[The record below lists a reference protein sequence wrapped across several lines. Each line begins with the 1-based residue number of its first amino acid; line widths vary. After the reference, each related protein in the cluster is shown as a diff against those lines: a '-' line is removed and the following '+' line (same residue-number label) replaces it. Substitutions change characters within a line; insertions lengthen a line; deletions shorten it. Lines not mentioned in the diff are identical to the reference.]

1 MDTNEFIKENF
12 NISQE
17 TIDIVREAENVS
29 KDYFKR
35 ADEIALFNQAKI
47 LKAFSDNRI
56 SEAHFNPTTGYGY
69 NDIGRDAIDAVMA
82 QVFGAEDAIVRH
94 NIISGTHAIS
104 TAMWAVLRPGDAI
117 VAVTGK
123 PYDTLAGV
131 IDSKDTGSLADFNI
145 KYRQVDLKNDNIPDF
160 DKIKEEILKD
170 DVKAVIMQR
179 SKGYAWRDTFSVNQL
194 NGIIDFVHSVNKNI
208 VCIVDNCYGEFS
220 DTSEPHGD
228 LLAGSLIKNPGG
240 GIAQTG
246 GYIAGKKK
254 YVDLAADRIT
264 AIGAGRECGATLGQN
279 RFILQGLFMA
289 PHTTAQA
296 IKASYLCSAAFDK
309 LGFEVCPKVGKVHED
324 IITSIKFKR
333 ADLLVAFC
341 QGIQKGAPVDS
352 FAVPQPAP
360 MPGYADEVI
369 MAAGA
374 FCQGASI
381 ELSADAP
388 MREPYIAYIQGGLT
402 YESAKIGIMSGI
414 ENVVRLIK

>member
-17 TIDIVREAENVS
+17 TIDIVREAESVS

-56 SEAHFNPTTGYGY
+56 SEVHFNPTTGYGY

-264 AIGAGRECGATLGQN
+264 TIGAGRECGATLGQN

-381 ELSADAP
+381 EISADAP